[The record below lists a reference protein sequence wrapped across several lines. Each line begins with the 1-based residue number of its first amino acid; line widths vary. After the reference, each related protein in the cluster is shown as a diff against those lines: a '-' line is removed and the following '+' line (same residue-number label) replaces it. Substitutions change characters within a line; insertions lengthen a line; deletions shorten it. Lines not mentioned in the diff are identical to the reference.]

1 MKFTLDWLKE
11 HLETSKDLKSITD
24 TLTNIG
30 LEIEKVEDKSEDF
43 KNFTVAKVIKAEK
56 HPDADKLKV
65 CKVKTINGEFQVV
78 CGAPNAREGMLGIF
92 APENSYIPGTDLHLK
107 KTKIRGVESCGMLV
121 SEREMGIS
129 DEHDGIIEIKDDYKV
144 GDQFSEIFKID
155 EPIIEINLTPNRSD
169 CLSVR
174 GIARDLAA
182 AGVGKLKDLK
192 LKKIKD
198 TFKSP
203 MKWKK
208 DFKDK
213 KLCPGVAGRYFKNVE
228 NVESPQWLQK
238 RLKAIGLR
246 PISALVDITNY
257 VTFDL
262 GRPLHVYDADKVSG
276 NLTMRLAH
284 NKEECMALNEV
295 NYKCDDEMIIISDD
309 DKKLHG
315 IGGVMGG
322 LNSGCSMDTKNVF
335 LEVALFDPIS
345 VTKTG
350 RKLNLQSDARYR
362 FERGIDTESIYWGV
376 EAASQMI
383 NDLCGGEASEYV
395 SSETHIETREIIS
408 FNTNMVNTFGGIEI
422 EIKDQVKIL
431 KSLGFDVKELKSK
444 LEIQIPTFR
453 PDIIGEADIVEE
465 IIRIYGFDKIPFK
478 KINYQEDKK
487 EIFNNSIK
495 IFHKSKRIIAAK
507 GYSEVV
513 TWSFMDENKAKI
525 ISNDLIILKN
535 PISSDLNTMR
545 PSTIPNLLE
554 AVNPNRARMYSSAK
568 IFEVGPNFSKSFSN
582 LQENVATSIAYGLI
596 DEPNW
601 LSNKKNS
608 DVYSIKGDLFS
619 ILKSLNVPTE
629 NLLYEKIDGQIY
641 HPGKSSLLRLG
652 KNKIANF
659 GEIHPI
665 LLKKMEISFKVFCF
679 EIFLENISQFQDNKS
694 SSRSAFGN
702 NPYQMVERDFAFMFP
717 REIQANEIIKKVKKV
732 DKNLIQKVTIFDVYD
747 GDKLPDNKKSIAFR
761 VLMQPQDKTFSD
773 REIENLSKKIIDEIS
788 ISFEASIRN

>member
-1 MKFTLDWLKE
+1 MKFTLDWLKD
-11 HLETSKDLKSITD
+11 HLETSNDLKTITD

-30 LEIEKVEDKSEDF
+30 LEIERVEDKSQDF
-43 KNFTVAKVIKAEK
+43 KNFTVAKVIKSEK

-65 CKVKTINGEFQVV
+65 CEVKTINGNFQVV

-129 DEHDGIIEIKDDYKV
+129 DEHDGIIEIKDDYKI
-144 GDQFSEIFKID
+144 GDSFSKIFKLD

-182 AGVGKLKDLK
+182 AGVGKLKELK
-192 LKKIKD
+192 FKKIKD
-198 TFKSP
+198 SFKSP

-208 DFKDK
+208 EFKDN
-213 KLCPGVAGRYFKNVE
+213 KLCPGVAGRYFKNVK
-228 NVESPQWLQK
+228 NVESPKWLQQ
-238 RLKAIGLR
+238 RLTAIGLR

-276 NLTMRLAH
+276 NLTMRLAK

-295 NYKCDDEMIIISDD
+295 NYKCDEEMIVISDD
-309 DKKLHG
+309 EKKLHG

-383 NDLCGGEASEYV
+383 SELCGGEASEYV
-395 SSETHIETREIIS
+395 SSETHINKREMIF
-408 FNTNMVNTFGGIEI
+408 FNTNMVKTFGGIEI
-422 EIKDQVKIL
+422 EIKEQSKIL
-431 KSLGFDVKELKSK
+431 KSLGFNVKELKSK
-444 LEIQIPTFR
+444 LEIEIPTFR
-453 PDIIGEADIVEE
+453 PDIYGEADIVEE
-465 IIRIYGFDKIPFK
+465 IIRIYGFDKIPLK
-478 KINYQEDKK
+478 SINYNEDKK
-487 EIFNNSIK
+487 EILNNYIK
-495 IFHKSKRIIAAK
+495 IFYKIKRIIASK

-525 ISNDLIILKN
+525 ISNELIHLKN

-554 AVNPNRARMYSSAK
+554 AVNQNKARLYLNAK

-596 DEPNW
+596 EEPNW
-601 LSNKKNS
+601 LSNKKNN
-608 DVYSIKGDLFS
+608 DVFSIKADLFS
-619 ILKSLNVPTE
+619 ILTNINVPTE

-641 HPGKSSLLRLG
+641 HPGKSSSLRLG

-665 LLKKMEISFKVFCF
+665 LLKNMDINFKVYAF
-679 EIFLENISQFQDNKS
+679 EIYIENIAQFQENKS
-694 SSRSAFGN
+694 SSRNAFLN
-702 NPYQMVERDFAFMFP
+702 NPYQMVERDFAFLFP
-717 REIQANEIIKKVKKV
+717 KQIKANEIIKKVKKV
-732 DKNLIQKVTIFDVYD
+732 DKNLIQRVTIFDLYQ
-747 GDKLPDNKKSIAFR
+747 GDKLPNDKKSIAFR
-761 VLMQPQDKTFSD
+761 VLMQPQDKTFND
-773 REIENLSKKIIDEIS
+773 QEIENLSKQIIDVIS
-788 ISFEASIRN
+788 KSFEASIRN

>member
-1 MKFTLDWLKE
+1 
-11 HLETSKDLKSITD
+11 
-24 TLTNIG
+24 
-30 LEIEKVEDKSEDF
+30 
-43 KNFTVAKVIKAEK
+43 
-56 HPDADKLKV
+56 
-65 CKVKTINGEFQVV
+65 
-78 CGAPNAREGMLGIF
+78 MLGIF
-92 APENSYIPGTDLHLK
+92 APENSYIPGTELNLK

-129 DEHDGIIEIKDDYKV
+129 DEHDGIIEVEDKYKV
-144 GDQFSEIFKID
+144 GDQFSKVFKLD

-182 AGVGKLKDLK
+182 AGIGNLKELK
-192 LKKIKD
+192 FKKIKD

-203 MKWKK
+203 IKWKK
-208 DFKDK
+208 EFKDN
-213 KLCPGVAGRYFKNVE
+213 KLCPGVAGRYFKNVT
-228 NVESPQWLQK
+228 NVESPKWLQQ
-238 RLKAIGLR
+238 RLTAIGLR

-295 NYKCDDEMIIISDD
+295 SYKCDEDMIVISDD

-322 LNSGCSMDTKNVF
+322 LNSGCSMETKNVF

-383 NDLCGGEASEYV
+383 NDICGGEASEYI
-395 SSETHIETREIIS
+395 SSEVDIEKKEIIS
-408 FNTNMVNTFGGIEI
+408 FNTDMIKTFGGIEI
-422 EIKDQVKIL
+422 EIKDQVNIL
-431 KSLGFDVKELKSK
+431 KSLGFKVKELDSN
-444 LEIQIPTFR
+444 LEIEVPTFR
-453 PDIIGEADIVEE
+453 PDIVGEADIVEE
-465 IIRIYGFDKIPFK
+465 IIRIYGFDKIPLK
-478 KINYQEDKK
+478 NINYEEVKT
-487 EIFNNSIK
+487 ETLNNSIK
-495 IFHKSKRIIAAK
+495 TFHKIKKIIASK

-525 ISNDLIILKN
+525 ISNETIGLKN

-545 PSTIPNLLE
+545 PSTIPNLLD
-554 AVNPNRARMYSSAK
+554 AINQNKARMYSSAK
-568 IFEVGPNFSKSFSN
+568 IFEVGPNFSKSYTD
-582 LQENVATSIAYGLI
+582 LQENVATSISYGLA
-596 DEPNW
+596 DELNW
-601 LSNKKNS
+601 LSNKKNI
-608 DVYSIKGDLFS
+608 DVYFTKADLFS
-619 ILKSLNVPTE
+619 VLTSVNVPTD
-629 NLLYEKIDGQIY
+629 NLLYEKINGQIY
-641 HPGKSSLLRLG
+641 HPGKSSTLRLG

-665 LLKKMEISFKVFCF
+665 LLKNLDINFKVFGF
-679 EIFLENISQFQDNKS
+679 EIYLENISQFQENKS
-694 SSRSAFGN
+694 SSRGAFIN
-702 NPYQMVERDFAFMFP
+702 NPYQMVERDFAFLFP
-717 REIQANEIIKKVKKV
+717 KEIQANEIIKKVQRV
-732 DKNLIQKVTIFDVYD
+732 DKNLIQKVTIFDVYQ
-747 GDKLPDNKKSIAFR
+747 GNKLPNDKKSIAFR

-773 REIENLSKKIIDEIS
+773 QEIENLSKQIIDVVS
-788 ISFEASIRN
+788 KSFEASIRN